1 MLSIVII
8 LAVALML
15 TVFLLCAIVFIQ
27 YKSLDETNKRLL
39 FFTESSIQSK
49 NSTYEEYID
58 VLHKYAENATNVVDT
73 ASRNM
78 FNESKEEEET
88 EENDETYFDPHS
100 YTPENFEG

>member
-15 TVFLLCAIVFIQ
+15 TVFLLCGIVFIQ
-27 YKSLDETNKRLL
+27 YRSLDETNKRLL

-58 VLHKYAENATNVVDT
+58 VLHKYAETQLTQWIQRQETCLMKN
-73 ASRNM
+73 
-78 FNESKEEEET
+78 KEEEET
-88 EENDETYFDPHS
+88 EENE
-100 YTPENFEG
+100 ENLF